1 MSKKLLALLLA
12 LVMIVGSFTSVLAA
26 DEAKPADPAKKE
38 EPAKTEEKK
47 DEKSEEKKD
56 EKSEEKK
63 DEKSEEKTE
72 EKKEEVKDEYLLK
85 AIDVLKKAGFISG
98 YSKDSEDFKAEKNVT
113 RAEFASMIVRVKGLE
128 DSAKALANLPTGF
141 KDVPSNLWANGYI
154 AVAKQQ
160 GFVNGYP
167 NGTFQPNKQISYQDM
182 ATMLTIALGKNE
194 AGTVYPAGYIVKA
207 QQLGLFNNVKPLA
220 YTDMATR
227 GDVFKMVYNMIT
239 SKEFAQRKIL
249 KAIVLENPRV
259 EKLAKNQITV
269 EVIQV
274 VQKADWVDANRDK
287 KGDQHTYTLDEDAK
301 FDCEQLLGKVVNIT
315 VDKDDKLVDITV
327 DDSYKYYSGRITGV
341 SEKKFVL
348 DWIKKFSVAFDE
360 RYDSRDERIYRTY
373 LNDNDKTYEEFARDY
388 NKRDL
393 DNNYDFARV
402 TVKNGK
408 VIFIDA
414 YKFDDVAP
422 VAEVK
427 GNNVWYYTDEQDG
440 RIVKTYNNFPAG
452 NGIIFVSNGV
462 FSVGKVEDI
471 TKDDVVHFYKGYMK
485 AVVNKSAKVET
496 ELVKTHLAD
505 YDNNGLYKEEYI
517 VGKEKDE
524 EYWLRYDRK
533 FAPIYSY
540 EGKEF
545 KTVKGRED
553 FEYIIGRKVKVLL
566 GLDGSVQLVQSDLA
580 WNDGIN
586 AIRKITS
593 YGEVSLLPSKGEA
606 FWAKEGRDTQ
616 YYGQNVSSNRRLNAS
631 FDTDDLVYFAAAAA
645 GEKEQT
651 IAKMLKLAKAT
662 HENYKGLA
670 NITYPGMQKASVD
683 SRYIRLG
690 ANKLTAEKH
699 RYFDNLHA
707 YYIEKDS
714 DGNEIGLAQ
723 VGDFVIFFDYNDG
736 IAALEAYLLTE
747 GGLYTALDNVRINPY
762 NFLKKDSD
770 IANTVIFKNAIVKAK
785 TDLVYAE
792 VMDKYGLTNT
802 AVFRDAD
809 DNVYTVELDPR
820 RSLILDRDFAYG
832 DIVKLYINKDSKD
845 KDIKQGYVEKR
856 IIKRNDS
863 TVTISGEMLRNQFE
877 IDHKIKYFDGKTQIF
892 NRQLGNYV
900 QVYYD
905 EKDGDFVR
913 VIRYFKEAIG
923 GEEGPAKY
931 CKLIEEN
938 KELSQFNV
946 EFVNENGNKW
956 YKVNAN
962 TRFEGVKFDEHDRRT
977 LIWDYGFDYKG
988 LNVNKEF
995 ADNAKKTFFD
1005 TYKNGYV
1012 KVTTAANNPDLAVL
1026 VQGYKKAK
1034 DVAQDY
1040 VDQAV
1045 ALVNGIAAQNY
1056 ASTVADGADTTANST
1071 GAEFKKLAEKVLK
1084 EKGLE
1089 DYVEITSVTNKS
1101 DAKGKYF
1108 ETAIK
1113 SKQDASVT
1121 GTADKNRY
1129 TIQTAKDEN
1138 QALLDAVK
1146 ETVDGQSD
1154 TFAKTSTADARA
1166 KELLEAALKNKGLT
1180 YDATKLAVSLA
1191 PVAGQDDV
1199 YTVTATYGA
1208 GSDQGKITYT
1218 VKLAEAK

>member
-26 DEAKPADPAKKE
+26 DPAAEKPAEKTEEKKE
-38 EPAKTEEKK
+38 EPAKT
-47 DEKSEEKKD
+47 EEKKD

-72 EKKEEVKDEYLLK
+72 EKKEEVKDEYLAK

-128 DSAKALANLPTGF
+128 DSAKSLAALPTGF
-141 KDVPSNLWANGYI
+141 KDVPTNLWANGYI

-160 GFVNGYP
+160 GIVNGYP
-167 NGTFQPNKQISYQDM
+167 NGTFQPNRQISYQDM
-182 ATMLTIALGKNE
+182 ATMLTIALGKAE

-207 QQLGLFNNVKPLA
+207 QQLGLFNKVDVAA

-227 GDVFKMVYNMIT
+227 GNVFKMVYNMVT
-239 SKEFAQRKIL
+239 SKEFGQRKIL

-287 KGDQHTYTLDEDAK
+287 RGDQHTYTLDDDAK
-301 FDCEQLLGKVVNIT
+301 FDCEQLLGKVVDIT
-315 VDKDDKLVDITV
+315 VDKNDKLVDITV
-327 DDSYKYYSGRITGV
+327 DDSYQYHSGRITAV
-341 SEKKFVL
+341 NEKKLVL
-348 DWIKKFSVAFDE
+348 DWSKKFSVAFDE
-360 RYDSRDERIYRTY
+360 RYDSRDERVYRTY
-373 LNDNDKTYEEFARDY
+373 LNDADKTYEEFARDY
-388 NKRDL
+388 NKRNL

-427 GNNVWYYTDEQDG
+427 GNNVWYYTDEQEG

-505 YDNNGLYKEEYI
+505 YDDDGRYKEEYI

-553 FEYIIGRKVKVLL
+553 FEYILGRKVKVLL

-616 YYGQNVSSNRRLNAS
+616 YYGLNVSSNRRLNAS

-651 IAKMLKLAKAT
+651 IAKMLKLAQAI
-662 HENYKGLA
+662 HEKDNKGL
-670 NITYPGMQKASVD
+670 NTISYRGMQKASVD

-690 ANKLTAEKH
+690 ANKLTASKH

-723 VGDFVIFFDYNDG
+723 VGNFGKFIDDNDG
-736 IAALEAYLLTE
+736 NADLEAYLLTE
-747 GGLYTALDNVRINPY
+747 GGLYTALNNVRINPY

-820 RSLILDRDFAYG
+820 RSLILDRDFANG

-856 IIKRNDS
+856 IIRRNDA
-863 TVTISGEMLRNQFE
+863 TVTISREMLRNQFE

-892 NRQLGNYV
+892 NRQLGDNV

-913 VIRYFKEAIG
+913 VIRYFKKAIG

-962 TRFEGVKFDEHDRRT
+962 TRFEGVKFDNDGNRR

-1026 VQGYKKAK
+1026 VQGYKTAEDVAK
-1034 DVAQDY
+1034 DYVAK
-1040 VDQAV
+1040 AV
-1045 ALVNGIAAQNY
+1045 TLVNEIPAQKY

-1084 EKGLE
+1084 DKGLE

-1121 GTADKNRY
+1121 GTAKNDY
-1129 TIQTAKDEN
+1129 VIQTAAQEN

-1146 ETVDGQSD
+1146 ATVDGQSD
-1154 TFAKTSTADARA
+1154 TFAKTSTAKDRA

-1180 YDATKLAVSLA
+1180 YDATKLTVALT
-1191 PVAGQDDV
+1191 PVVGQADV
-1199 YTVTATYGA
+1199 YSVAATYDAGA
-1208 GSDQGKITYT
+1208 NQGQITYT